1 MNYEYTLDCP
11 HYLTGVINKHL
22 KESLVKNVKK
32 EGLNLSNQQIHLL
45 LYLFEEDGL
54 SQKRLSE
61 LTRMN
66 KISIVKALNLLEAN
80 NLAFRVQDHV
90 DQRNKNIFLTA
101 EGKNLKAPIHQVIDQ
116 HRAAVFKGI
125 SGEEAEI
132 YKTVLRKMLK
142 NLTG

>member
-11 HYLTGVINKHL
+11 HYLTGVIHKHL
-22 KESLVKNVKK
+22 R
-32 EGLNLSNQQIHLL
+32 EGLEKNLKNEGFYLSHQQIHLL
-45 LYLFEEDGL
+45 LYLFEEDGI

-80 NLAFRVQDHV
+80 NLAFRVQNDV

-101 EGKNLKAPIHQVIDQ
+101 EGKKLKVPVRRIINQ
-116 HRAAVFKGI
+116 HRAAVFSGI
-125 SGEEAEI
+125 TEEEADI

-142 NLTG
+142 NMTT